1 MKGPVVSPAIYELIA
16 ERISRQIHL
25 GIYLPGDRLPS
36 ERTLAQQLVVSRVTV
51 REALRVLEGKG
62 YIESQ
67 RGAGGGPLVLA
78 QHLSPARLRELL
90 REQLER
96 FINILDYRLA
106 NESASARLA
115 ALKRSDEHLTIL
127 AQTIDDMRQFQN
139 LPQFRRADSVFHLT
153 IADATRNPFLRQ
165 AVEDGRAAMFLPVDA
180 LDFQVMLDH
189 TTEEHEQ
196 ILATIADANPA
207 TAEQAMANHIETTRR
222 DLYTILEIRKE
233 HL

>member
-1 MKGPVVSPAIYELIA
+1 MMEPVVSPAIYELIA

-67 RGAGGGPLVLA
+67 RGASGGPLVLA

-115 ALKRSDEHLTIL
+115 ALKRSDEHLAIL

-153 IADATRNPFLRQ
+153 IADSTRNPFLRQ

-196 ILATIADANPA
+196 ILAAIADANPA
-207 TAEQAMANHIETTRR
+207 KAEQAMANHIETTRR

>member
-1 MKGPVVSPAIYELIA
+1 MMEPVVSPAIYELIA

-36 ERTLAQQLVVSRVTV
+36 ERTLAQQMVVSRVTV

-115 ALKRSDEHLTIL
+115 ALKRSDEHLIIL

-153 IADATRNPFLRQ
+153 IADSTRNPFLRQ
-165 AVEDGRAAMFLPVDA
+165 GWKGCYVS
-180 LDFQVMLDH
+180 
-189 TTEEHEQ
+189 
-196 ILATIADANPA
+196 
-207 TAEQAMANHIETTRR
+207 TR
-222 DLYTILEIRKE
+222 
-233 HL
+233 

>member
-1 MKGPVVSPAIYELIA
+1 MMEPVVSPAIYELIA

-36 ERTLAQQLVVSRVTV
+36 ERTLAQQMVVSRVTV

-153 IADATRNPFLRQ
+153 IADSTRNPFLRQ

-207 TAEQAMANHIETTRR
+207 KAEQAMANHIETTRR

>member
-1 MKGPVVSPAIYELIA
+1 MMGPVVSPAIYELIA

-153 IADATRNPFLRQ
+153 IADSTRNPFLRQ

-207 TAEQAMANHIETTRR
+207 KAEQAMANHIETTRR

>member
-1 MKGPVVSPAIYELIA
+1 MMEPVVSPAIYELIA

-36 ERTLAQQLVVSRVTV
+36 ERTLAQQMVVSRVTV

-127 AQTIDDMRQFQN
+127 AQTIDDMHQFQN

-207 TAEQAMANHIETTRR
+207 KAEQAMANHIETTRR